1 MIKQLKR
8 MVWRALPGAAHA
20 VSLRLPYVRA
30 YLFYGWKR
38 RGVRVAPADAPV
50 IVAGFQGAVLGLG
63 EAVRGLTR
71 AVRLTGRQVVAWDI
85 SERLGH
91 ARRLDEGDPAAPVR
105 GAGVMIVQV
114 NPVELIHLISQTRGA
129 PFAGRR
135 TIGCWAWELP
145 RIPKAWRRA
154 FRYVDEVWALSEF
167 GADAIRRDAPRRV
180 KVRVAPLTVE
190 VDPQAPDRPRFGLPP
205 EAVVVLCAFD
215 FRSSIARKNPLGA
228 LEAFRRAR
236 ALTPTPAVLVF
247 KTVGSEAAPE
257 ALASLRQAIGDAD
270 DVRLL
275 VEPMSPGD
283 KDRLVASCDI
293 LLSLHRAEGFGLFP
307 AEAMAAGKAVVA
319 TGWSGNLDF
328 MDEHSAVLAPF
339 RLVAVEDA
347 QGVYAGGQ
355 WADPD
360 LDFAA
365 RALARLIDDPIERRA
380 LGERAR
386 HSIAARLSL
395 PAVAALVDDALNNKD
410 AA

>member
-91 ARRLDEGDPAAPVR
+91 ARRLDEGDPEVPVR

-167 GADAIRRDAPRRV
+167 GADAIRRD
-180 KVRVAPLTVE
+180 APLTVE

-386 HSIAARLSL
+386 RSIAARLSL